1 MEYTG
6 LLSRTNTTNTS
17 NLSDCHSIPSLEPH
31 FVLSLQI
38 TVGTTCVL
46 SILGAGLII
55 LTYIAFRDLRTTARQ
70 LLVNLSIADIVVAA
84 SHFVGLLAVLDLY
97 GESNP
102 CSASRQLSGDN
113 VSATIIAKETVDN
126 VICQV
131 QGGFTLFGTL
141 GSFLWTIAVAVYL
154 FVVSIVA
161 DKPSLGR
168 RLRFVFYPVCWGIPA
183 GIAVAFGVK
192 GYLGFEE
199 NLDIGRFDEFIRGV
213 CVCVWG
219 GGGGGVFG
227 VKEYLGFEENLD
239 IGRFDEFVYQWYA
252 LPPTIAGIG

>member
-1 MEYTG
+1 MEYTR
-6 LLSRTNTTNTS
+6 LLSQPNTTNTS
-17 NLSDCHSIPSLEPH
+17 ILSDCHSIPSLKPH
-31 FVLSLQI
+31 FVLALQI

-46 SILGAGLII
+46 SILGASLII
-55 LTYIAFRDLRTTARQ
+55 LTYVAFRDLRTTARQ

-97 GESNP
+97 RESNP

-154 FVVSIVA
+154 FVVIVA

-213 CVCVWG
+213 CVC
-219 GGGGGVFG
+219 GGGVG
-227 VKEYLGFEENLD
+227 VWS
-239 IGRFDEFVYQWYA
+239 Q
-252 LPPTIAGIG
+252 GITWF